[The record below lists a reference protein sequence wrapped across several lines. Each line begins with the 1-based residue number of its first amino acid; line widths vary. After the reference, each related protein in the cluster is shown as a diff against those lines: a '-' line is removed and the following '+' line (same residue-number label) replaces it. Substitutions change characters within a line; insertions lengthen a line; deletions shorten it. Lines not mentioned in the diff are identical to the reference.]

1 MADDSNQDGREAG
14 RDSGKESGRDSGLT
28 ETLKRLLVSGI
39 SGALL
44 TEDMIRSYLQD
55 LKIPKDV
62 LQMFIQAASKQKDDM
77 QQKVTR
83 EISGLLKKIDWVSE
97 VSRFAETHKFKI
109 TAEIEILKKAKEES
123 EVSKTPKEKLD

>member
-1 MADDSNQDGREAG
+1 MVDDSNQDGRDGGKDSG
-14 RDSGKESGRDSGLT
+14 RDSGRDSGLT

-77 QQKVTR
+77 QLKVTK

-109 TAEIEILKKAKEES
+109 TAEIEILKKTKEAPEAT
-123 EVSKTPKEKLD
+123 KTSKEKVD